1 MSEHQRVL
9 NAVHAFLLKGELNVP
24 ALQII

>member
-9 NAVHAFLLKGELNVP
+9 NAVHAVLLKVKLNVP